1 MIDGSFQLSNNDTEV
16 KVYRIGIGLLKCL
29 EPCLTSPD
37 DRLASGRLAS
47 ALLVRLCEILPGSLV
62 SRSRVKKRHEG
73 GRQVLDASITLD
85 MLFEIIG
92 KAEHYDDAIF
102 LRTSPTL
109 MRRLFR
115 ACLKSGI
122 TEEGGLQRRLAIS
135 SLRLVHLILS
145 KATHEST
152 PLNVLGT
159 TLSLP
164 SADEVFT
171 MTTSHSKFQAVI
183 SLRDLEQRD
192 EEITLEI
199 VQLLLLCVTLSPNT
213 IATDTAVNMALLAG
227 FDAGLGEVDT
237 VIRRFYNALDV
248 SRSEVSEYVC

>member
-1 MIDGSFQLSNNDTEV
+1 
-16 KVYRIGIGLLKCL
+16 LK
-29 EPCLTSPD
+29 SPD
-37 DRLASGRLAS
+37 NLLSSGKLSS
-47 ALLVRLCEILPGSLV
+47 ALLVHLCEILPGLLV
-62 SRSRVKKRHEG
+62 SRSKVKKRHG
-73 GRQVLDASITLD
+73 SGRQVLDASLA
-85 MLFEIIG
+85 FEILYEIIS

-122 TEEGGLQRRLAIS
+122 TEESGLQRHLALS

-145 KATHEST
+145 KTTHDS
-152 PLNVLGT
+152 PLNVLGA

-171 MTTSHSKFQAVI
+171 MTTSHSKFHAVL
-183 SLRDLEQRD
+183 SLRDSEQRD

-213 IATDTAVNMALLAG
+213 IVPDTAVNKALLAG

-237 VIRRFYNALDV
+237 TIRRFYNAFDV
-248 SRSEVSEYVC
+248 SRSDVSEYVFLNCLDVGF